1 MSGGTAAC
9 PPRRGTRCPAPRR
22 CRTASLHLQRS
33 IGPAPSP
40 VPGARN
46 LDSSKHRSAWVLHE
60 APLEEQALGCD
71 APGLGAPHRLDG
83 AARSPVSVSATA
95 AGETCCEDGAA
106 HGQNAV
112 GMLGPLPRPP
122 IPCLHPMQGGLR
134 REFCVQ
140 GLCRRAGLPPASGP
154 QTGLPEPAVSWQ
166 SRHQQS
172 PVFPGDRRAVPRRR
186 DPHPTLGI
194 SLPAGS
200 GASCPSMLGC
210 GRSVWAA
217 VGGPQLTAGSLLPE
231 GKGDVHPSVRPHR
244 PREEVWRASGS
255 T

>member
-172 PVFPGDRRAVPRRR
+172 PVFPVTAVRC
-186 DPHPTLGI
+186 
-194 SLPAGS
+194 PAGGTLIQPWES
-200 GASCPSMLGC
+200 PCPQVLGRPVPAC
-210 GRSVWAA
+210 WAVAALFGLPLEARS
-217 VGGPQLTAGSLLPE
+217 
-231 GKGDVHPSVRPHR
+231 
-244 PREEVWRASGS
+244 
-255 T
+255 